1 MGVIHTRLFA
11 IVSVF
16 TILSKVNRLQTTEI
30 GLSVS
35 EVELDRNPG
44 NGGDGVRGM
53 YNFESLRPVHTE

>member
-11 IVSVF
+11 IVYVF

-35 EVELDRNPG
+35 EVVLDRNPG
-44 NGGDGVRGM
+44 NDGDGVRGM
-53 YNFESLRPVHTE
+53 YNF